1 MDLYHGEGAGT
12 AAEARFDQVHRD
24 HELPDDVPEHQ
35 IPQDVVRDGA
45 VYLPKL
51 MSALGLADSNSQA
64 RRLIEQGGV
73 KLDGEAVTD
82 AEKEL
87 PVAQLR
93 GRVLQVGRRGFA
105 RLG

>member
-1 MDLYHGEGAGT
+1 MDGS
-12 AAEARFDQVHRD
+12 
-24 HELPDDVPEHQ
+24 
-35 IPQDVVRDGA
+35 

-51 MSALGLADSNSQA
+51 LAVLGLADSNSHA

-73 KLDGEAVTD
+73 RLGGQAVDVD
-82 AEKEL
+82 AFEL
-87 PVAQLR
+87 PASELK